1 MDSARTNQG
10 NENLE
15 LKELMQNVQIELERF
30 EFNVRDKL
38 KNNGLT

>member
-1 MDSARTNQG
+1 MDGARTNQG